1 MGALISL
8 LGVFFLSLYQFLGL
22 LNHPVENHLPHFYL
36 WLIILA
42 IYSLLV
48 IRLPSFIKTKPAL
61 KKISWHYFALI
72 LLLAALLR
80 LPGLSIA
87 PANIGGDELS
97 QAIIARDFLQG
108 NRQDLFAANEW
119 YGSPN
124 FFYFLS
130 APGFLLPLDQVSA
143 WRLPSAVFGLL
154 TIAALY
160 LLLHLVGG
168 TRLAVIGSL
177 LLTLNHFHLHFSRLG
192 SHQITDGFWWL
203 VTGTLLYLSLKRDW
217 RWFGVLGIALALSQN
232 FYFGARILPFLLLP
246 VLVLHYLFTRPKLK
260 NLIFSLVLLLF
271 GFWLGFYPFLTF
283 YVNDGSYLN
292 RINQVSAV
300 TIASQNPPAPTLSW
314 ESLATNSKNLF
325 TLFTT
330 GATTGWYTPKYYLNH
345 ILSAFLLLGLI
356 LSIRKIRQPVHS
368 FALLSL
374 LATLIIVGF
383 LVDTPFM
390 AQRMVIPTVAITII
404 TAFGLDR
411 FYRHLNKLLNRRLAF
426 IIITIIIVSSGTFDL
441 YHYFVNYI
449 PDRGYGGENTLV
461 VTELTK
467 QLVTYPPETK
477 INFYGWPRM
486 GYHSFSH
493 MAFFVPDLTGQDVG
507 QAAMG
512 NPEIFD
518 PPSLFISLPETASE
532 LYAVLSQKG
541 YDSFTI
547 ETTIFKPPQTLS
559 DRLSS
564 LTTGNIYRFKIETSP
579 DQAPPPSGWEGERV
593 LYYLVDLTGRL

>member
-1 MGALISL
+1 MSALISL

-22 LNHPVENHLPHFYL
+22 LNHPIENQLPHFYL

-42 IYSLLV
+42 IFSLLI
-48 IRLPSFIKTKPAL
+48 IRLPRLIKSKPAL
-61 KKISWHYFALI
+61 KKTSWRYLALI

-97 QAIIARDFLQG
+97 QALIARDFFQG

-124 FFYFLS
+124 FYHFLTS
-130 APGFLLPLDQVSA
+130 PGFLLPLDQVSA
-143 WRLPSAVFGLL
+143 GRLPSAVFGLL

-177 LLTLNHFHLHFSRLG
+177 LLTLNHFHLNFSRLG
-192 SHQITDGFWWL
+192 STQISDGFWWL
-203 VTGTLLYLSLKRDW
+203 LTGILLYLSLKRDW
-217 RWFGVLGIALALSQN
+217 RWFGVLGLTLALSQN
-232 FYFGARILPFLLLP
+232 FYFGARILPLLIIP
-246 VLVLHYLFTRPKLK
+246 IVVLHYLFAHPKLK
-260 NLIFSLVLLLF
+260 NLLCSLALLLF
-271 GFWLGFYPFLTF
+271 GFWMGFYPFLAY
-283 YVNDGSYLN
+283 YVNDSSYLN

-300 TIASQNPPAPTLSW
+300 ALDSQNPPASNLSW

-330 GATTGWYTPKYYLNH
+330 GATTGWYTPKYYLNP
-345 ILSAFLLLGLI
+345 ILALFFLMGLI
-356 LSIRKIRQPVHS
+356 ISLRKIRHLVPGFS
-368 FALLSL
+368 LITLLV
-374 LATLIIVGF
+374 TLFIVGF

-390 AQRMVIPTVAITII
+390 AQRMVITTTALIVI
-404 TAFGLDR
+404 TALGLNSIYQIINTR
-411 FYRHLNKLLNRRLAF
+411 LNRRLALIAIA
-426 IIITIIIVSSGTFDL
+426 IIIFMAGSYDL
-441 YHYFVNYI
+441 YHYFI
-449 PDRGYGGENTLV
+449 KHLPDRGYGGENTLV
-461 VTELTK
+461 ATELSQ
-467 QLVTYPPETK
+467 QLKAYPPETK

-486 GYHSFSH
+486 GYYGFSH
-493 MAFFVPDLTGQDVG
+493 MAFFVPELTGQDVG
-507 QAAMG
+507 QAVED

-518 PPSLFISLPETASE
+518 PPSLFVSLPETASE
-532 LYAVLSQKG
+532 LYAVLGEKG